1 MTPKE
6 LKAKIIQELQ
16 QPNPELAEIIADRI
30 IEQFCDYLEA
40 NKTGVVMSVVIV
52 PEIIEKLKS
61 LNL

>member
-30 IEQFCDYLEA
+30 IEQFCEYLEA

-61 LNL
+61 LK